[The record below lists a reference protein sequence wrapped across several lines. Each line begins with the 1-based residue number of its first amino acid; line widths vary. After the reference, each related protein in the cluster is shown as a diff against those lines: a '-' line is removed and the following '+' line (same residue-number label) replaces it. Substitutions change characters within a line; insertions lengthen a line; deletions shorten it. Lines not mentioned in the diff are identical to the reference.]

1 MQSTPSYQPIF
12 NFSFLMK
19 FYFGFCSY
27 FFMPCSQGLRGG
39 GGLCAVLHRTL
50 ISGDIA
56 PSGDAVPSYA
66 VSGLQ
71 PVLLPG
77 DAAPSYAVS
86 GLQPVLLPG
95 DAAPSYAVSGLQP
108 EMPDYITI
116 SCTHNKL
123 SGHRP
128 GTSDIGAAPLLYS
141 RTNT

>member
-12 NFSFLMK
+12 NFSFLLK

-86 GLQPVLLPG
+86 GLQP
-95 DAAPSYAVSGLQP
+95 

>member
-86 GLQPVLLPG
+86 GLQP
-95 DAAPSYAVSGLQP
+95 

>member
-86 GLQPVLLPG
+86 GLQP
-95 DAAPSYAVSGLQP
+95 

-128 GTSDIGAAPLLYS
+128 GTSDIGAAPLSYP